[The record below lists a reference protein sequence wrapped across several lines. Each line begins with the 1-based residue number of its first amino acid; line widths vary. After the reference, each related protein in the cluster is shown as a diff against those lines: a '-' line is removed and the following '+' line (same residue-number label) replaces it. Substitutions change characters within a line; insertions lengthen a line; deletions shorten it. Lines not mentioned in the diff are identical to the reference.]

1 MKKNKMKKF
10 LAFAS
15 SVIMTYTF
23 AACGNG
29 GSSESSSKNDGNLVG
44 YDGNYSPDDMPD
56 NASTILMTK
65 EESGTPIQLEYISGQ
80 LNSDQGKLLC
90 RYFNAVGNKDA
101 ATLETCVYGGYF
113 DLLLGKETIT
123 DIDDYAAKLYNS
135 YVQFTGGNF
144 VFNYLIQDS
153 TAEADFDMY
162 DEIVAAFAPESQIE
176 ERTAVNID
184 AYISSEELNLSSVPL
199 KNRMDG
205 EMLSI
210 VIYKIDGQYYIM
222 G

>member
-1 MKKNKMKKF
+1 MKNNMMKKI
-10 LAFAS
+10 LALAS
-15 SVIMTYTF
+15 SAIMTCAF
-23 AACGNG
+23 SACGKG
-29 GSSESSSKNDGNLVG
+29 GSSESSLKNDKNLVG

-65 EESGTPIQLEYISGQ
+65 EESGTPLQLEYISSQ

-90 RYFNAVGNKDA
+90 RYFNAIGNKDA

-144 VFNYLIQDS
+144 VFTYLIQDS
-153 TAEADFDMY
+153 TAEAEFDMY

-176 ERTAVNID
+176 ERTSVNID
-184 AYISSEELNLSSVPL
+184 AYFSSEELNLSSVPL

>member
-1 MKKNKMKKF
+1 MKKNMMKRIF
-10 LAFAS
+10 ALAS
-15 SVIMTYTF
+15 SAIMMCSF
-23 AACGNG
+23 SACGKG

-44 YDGNYSPDDMPD
+44 YDGNYSPDDIPD

-65 EESGTPIQLEYISGQ
+65 EESGTPLQLEYISSQ

-90 RYFNAVGNKDA
+90 RYFNAISNKDA

-144 VFNYLIQDS
+144 VFTYLIQDS
-153 TAEADFDMY
+153 TAEAEFDMY

-176 ERTAVNID
+176 ERTSVNID
-184 AYISSEELNLSSVPL
+184 AYFSSEELNLSSVPL

>member
-1 MKKNKMKKF
+1 MKKNMMKRIF
-10 LAFAS
+10 ALAS
-15 SVIMTYTF
+15 SAIMMCSF
-23 AACGNG
+23 SACGKG

-44 YDGNYSPDDMPD
+44 YDGNYSPDDIPD

-65 EESGTPIQLEYISGQ
+65 EESGTPLQLEYISSQ

-90 RYFNAVGNKDA
+90 RYFNAISNKDA

-123 DIDDYAAKLYNS
+123 DINDYAAKLYNS

-144 VFNYLIQDS
+144 VFTYLIQDS
-153 TAEADFDMY
+153 TAEAEFDMY

-176 ERTAVNID
+176 ERTSVNID
-184 AYISSEELNLSSVPL
+184 AYFSSEELNLSSVPL

>member
-1 MKKNKMKKF
+1 MKNNMIKKF
-10 LAFAS
+10 LALAS
-15 SVIMTYTF
+15 AAVMICTF
-23 AACGNG
+23 SACGKSS
-29 GSSESSSKNDGNLVG
+29 SSESSSKNDGNLVG

-56 NASTILMTK
+56 NASMILMTK
-65 EESGTPIQLEYISGQ
+65 EESGTPLQLEYVSGQ

-101 ATLETCVYGGYF
+101 ATLETCVYGGYL

-144 VFNYLIQDS
+144 VFTYLIQDS
-153 TAEADFDMY
+153 TAEAEFDMY

-176 ERTAVNID
+176 ERTSVNID

>member
-1 MKKNKMKKF
+1 MKKNMMKRIF
-10 LAFAS
+10 ALAS
-15 SVIMTYTF
+15 STIMMCSF
-23 AACGNG
+23 SACGKG

-44 YDGNYSPDDMPD
+44 YDGNYSPDDIPD

-65 EESGTPIQLEYISGQ
+65 EESGMPLQLEYISSQ
-80 LNSDQGKLLC
+80 LNCDQGKLLC
-90 RYFNAVGNKDA
+90 RYFNAISNKDA

-144 VFNYLIQDS
+144 VFTYLNQDS
-153 TAEADFDMY
+153 TAEAEFDMY

-176 ERTAVNID
+176 ERTSVNID
-184 AYISSEELNLSSVPL
+184 AYFSSEELNLSSVPL

>member
-1 MKKNKMKKF
+1 MKNNTMKKI
-10 LAFAS
+10 LALAS
-15 SVIMTYTF
+15 ASIMMSNF
-23 AACGNG
+23 AACGKS
-29 GSSESSSKNDGNLVG
+29 GSSESSSKNDKNLVG
-44 YDGNYSPDDMPD
+44 YDGNYSPEDMPE
-56 NASTILMTK
+56 NASTILMTR
-65 EESGTPIQLEYISGQ
+65 EESGTPIQIEYISNQ

-90 RYFNAVGNKDA
+90 QYFNALGEKDA

-123 DIDDYAAKLYNS
+123 DIDDYAEKLYNS

-144 VFNYLIQDS
+144 VFTYLVQDGI
-153 TAEADFDMY
+153 AEAEFDMY

-176 ERTAVNID
+176 ERTSVYID
-184 AYISSEELNLSSVPL
+184 AYFSSEELNLSSVPL
-199 KNRMDG
+199 KNRMNG
-205 EMLSI
+205 EMLNI

>member
-90 RYFNAVGNKDA
+90 RYFNAIGEKDA
-101 ATLETCVYGGYF
+101 ATLETCVYDGYL

-123 DIDDYAAKLYNS
+123 DINDYAAKLYDS

-144 VFNYLIQDS
+144 VFTYLIQDS
-153 TAEADFDMY
+153 MAEVDFDMY
-162 DEIVAAFAPESQIE
+162 DEIVTAFAPESQIE
-176 ERTAVNID
+176 ERTSVNID
-184 AYISSEELNLSSVPL
+184 AYFSSEELNLNSVPL
-199 KNRMDG
+199 KNRMSG
-205 EMLSI
+205 EMQNV

>member
-1 MKKNKMKKF
+1 MKNNIMKKF
-10 LAFAS
+10 LALTSAA
-15 SVIMTYTF
+15 VMTYAFT
-23 AACGNG
+23 ACGKG
-29 GSSESSSKNDGNLVG
+29 GSSENSSKNDKNLVG

-56 NASTILMTK
+56 NASTILMTE
-65 EESGTPIQLEYISGQ
+65 EESGTPLQLEYVSSQ

-101 ATLETCVYGGYF
+101 AALETCVYGGYL

-135 YVQFTGGNF
+135 YVQFTGGSF
-144 VFNYLIQDS
+144 VFTYLVQDG
-153 TAEADFDMY
+153 TAEAEFDMY

-176 ERTAVNID
+176 ERTSVNID
-184 AYISSEELNLSSVPL
+184 AYFSSEELNLSSVPL

>member
-1 MKKNKMKKF
+1 MKNNMMKKT
-10 LAFAS
+10 LALAS
-15 SVIMTYTF
+15 SAIMTCAF
-23 AACGNG
+23 SACGKG

-65 EESGTPIQLEYISGQ
+65 KESGTPLQLEYISGQ

-90 RYFNAVGNKDA
+90 RYFNAIGTKDA

-144 VFNYLIQDS
+144 VFTYLIQDS
-153 TAEADFDMY
+153 TAEAEFDMY

-176 ERTAVNID
+176 ERTSVNID
-184 AYISSEELNLSSVPL
+184 AYFSSEELNLSSVPL